1 MKIREAKFLKSC
13 TKPSQFP
20 LFSYPEFA
28 FLGRSNVG
36 KSSLLNMVLSR
47 KDLVK
52 TGSKPGVTR
61 TINFFTVND
70 DISFADLPGYGY
82 AKLPAQLRK
91 SFLPMIRSYIEVR
104 ENLRMVFLLVDI
116 RRDPDDFERNILEL
130 CMRNRRPVAVVLTKA
145 DKVGSNELPR
155 RRKKILTALSI
166 PEESTILSSTLKG
179 KGKKEILSVIN
190 EFSKSNRSEK

>member
-1 MKIREAKFLKSC
+1 LKIGEAKFLKSC

-20 LFSYPEFA
+20 NFPYPEFA

-52 TGSKPGVTR
+52 TGSKPGVTK

-70 DISFADLPGYGY
+70 NLSFADLPGYGY

-91 SFLPMIRSYIEVR
+91 SFLPMIRSYIEAR

-116 RRDPDDFERNILEL
+116 RRDPDDFERDILDL
-130 CMRNRRPVAVVLTKA
+130 CMENRRPVAVVLTKT
-145 DKVGSNELPR
+145 DKVGTNELPR
-155 RRKKILTALSI
+155 RRKKIIGALGI

-179 KGKKEILSVIN
+179 KGKKEILSVIG
-190 EFSKSNRSEK
+190 EFSK